1 MRQAGILRVGELL
14 PPEEVLP
21 HILDG
26 GENDKQL
33 IELGGYTVNVKS
45 RRLYV
50 FKTKGLKC
58 INCGI
63 QGQHFAIERFPT
75 SETYHLNLYA
85 VKNEIEILMT
95 RDHVWARGLGGS
107 NSIHNQVTMCAMCN
121 RQKSKIE
128 SQIANARM
136 TLLERQQKKATIKVN
151 GKTFYVAKVE
161 KREEPCHVPTR
172 SEEPSTKTQAQG
184 A

>member
-1 MRQAGILRVGELL
+1 MRQAGILRAGELL

-26 GENDKQL
+26 GENDKRL

-58 INCGI
+58 VNCGI

-85 VKNEIEILMT
+85 VKNGIEILMT

-107 NSIHNQVTMCAMCN
+107 NSIHNQVTMCALCN

-128 SQIANARM
+128 SQIANARAAAK
-136 TLLERQQKKATIKVN
+136 LRQEKKDFININ
-151 GKTFYVAKVE
+151 GVTHTVVE
-161 KREEPCHVPTR
+161 KELSCLVPTR
-172 SEEPSTKTQAQG
+172 SEEPSTKTQALAG
-184 A
+184 